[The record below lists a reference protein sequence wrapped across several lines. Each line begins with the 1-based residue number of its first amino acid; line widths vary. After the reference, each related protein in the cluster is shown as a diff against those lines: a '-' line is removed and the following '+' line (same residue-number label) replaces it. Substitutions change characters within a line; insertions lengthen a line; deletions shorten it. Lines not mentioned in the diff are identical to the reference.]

1 VVTGATKHFN
11 SIPTNKQLDF
21 NSRIMLS
28 TTACALTDFTSQ
40 GASITIGKQK
50 DFDKTQTI
58 KLVAKNAIMET
69 SKKLVISH
77 NF

>member
-1 VVTGATKHFN
+1 MLTFEYFQKKN
-11 SIPTNKQLDF
+11 IKKQLDF